1 MDEETR
7 TYLENFRRDI
17 VLRLGAVE
25 RESRQLKRMFDDESP
40 TRSAVKFARD
50 QAGTAFV
57 GVLELRRLWQ
67 HDQSKKNNVTRIV
80 VAAIAGI
87 ALIVVGTSQLIG
99 NISAAKIEQRAGAI
113 VRNEN
118 IACEAR
124 IDAREERLAKRVA
137 DETVR
142 ARDLQIDRITKG
154 QRP

>member
-1 MDEETR
+1 MDGETR
-7 TYLENFRRDI
+7 TFLENFRRDV

-25 RESRQLKRMFDDESP
+25 RETSQLKHMFDDEST

-57 GVLELRRLWQ
+57 GVLELRKLWQ
-67 HDQSKKNNVTRIV
+67 IDQTKKNNVTRIIV
-80 VAAIAGI
+80 ATIAAIALVTVGI
-87 ALIVVGTSQLIG
+87 TQLIQ
-99 NISAAKIEQRAGAI
+99 NTSAAKIELRAGDI
-113 VRNEN
+113 VRHEN
-118 IACEAR
+118 ISCENR

-154 QRP
+154 K